1 MSVRISKN
9 ERLRLLKLWDEG
21 QTEEVEKAGYTV
33 RKIKGDKIQLKR
45 IITQE
50 EKEERKKKIVKKKV
64 IEEEEINEDDDEEI
78 QPPPKQAPQP
88 SKKFRNKKCYGKGPD
103 IFEGLTVKEKMDKIN
118 EYTEDGIKRKNE
130 KMLKSKAIQDM
141 ITKPKIKNE
150 KEDIYL
156 EENPKP
162 NIL

>member
-9 ERLRLLKLWDEG
+9 ERARLLKLWDEG
-21 QTEEVEKAGYTV
+21 NTEEVEKAGYTV

-45 IITQE
+45 IITEE
-50 EKEERKKKIVKKKV
+50 EKEKRKKKKEIK
-64 IEEEEINEDDDEEI
+64 IEEEEINDDEEM
-78 QPPPKQAPQP
+78 QPPPKQTPQP

-103 IFEGLTVKEKMDKIN
+103 IFEGLTVQEKMDKIN
-118 EYTEDGIKRKNE
+118 EYTCNPEDGIKRKNE
-130 KMLKSKAIQDM
+130 KMLKSKVIQDM
-141 ITKPKIKNE
+141 VTKPKIKNN

-156 EENPKP
+156 EEEKP